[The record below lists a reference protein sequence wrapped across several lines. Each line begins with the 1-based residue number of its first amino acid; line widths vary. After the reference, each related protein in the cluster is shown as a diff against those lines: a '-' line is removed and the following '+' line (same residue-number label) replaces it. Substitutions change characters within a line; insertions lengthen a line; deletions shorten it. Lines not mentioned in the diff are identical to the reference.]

1 MFLERLVNLHHSVK
15 LLCDKTM
22 KIKREV
28 TNWEDGY
35 AILYRNYPCL
45 SPVVKVYESE
55 GKRKPN
61 RTIG

>member
-1 MFLERLVNLHHSVK
+1 MFSERLVNLHHNVK

-35 AILYRNYPCL
+35 AILYLNYQCL
-45 SPVVKVYESE
+45 REKENLTE
-55 GKRKPN
+55 QLGK
-61 RTIG
+61 